1 MHSILRP
8 MHCTDL
14 SSIEVFSWKKPFSNV
29 YRPDRSVYQVVDF
42 YQGFLRCGLPWKYLC
57 VKKQIIIGMLVGWEG
72 WWNTS
77 WLVSSSL
84 WMVYCTLCLISFFV
98 ACSLS
103 IINCKVSLSLRRVI
117 QMLFTLLSGLERQDM
132 SSSQGLVMVT
142 SSGGTSG
149 V

>member
-1 MHSILRP
+1 M
-8 MHCTDL
+8 
-14 SSIEVFSWKKPFSNV
+14 E
-29 YRPDRSVYQVVDF
+29 YQ
-42 YQGFLRCGLPWKYLC
+42 
-57 VKKQIIIGMLVGWEG
+57 
-72 WWNTS
+72 
-77 WLVSSSL
+77 LVSEL
-84 WMVYCTLCLISFFV
+84 KPVIGLLYPCHISFFV
-98 ACSLS
+98 TCSLS